1 MLLSDIAPTARL
13 KRAAVQDLDGPNRS
27 WVSYAGWPTG
37 LVLEMVESQLRILAY
52 LDEVAVGIALVQ
64 KTFAGA
70 RGGNSGRL
78 ILVHSTGKRLFQTGG
93 SVTRTWNARIAGF
106 TFLLYIVVGITAM
119 FLQRQAIA
127 GTDSAFK
134 LAAIAQHEPTM
145 RVLLLLDLVQAFCAI
160 VLGVT
165 LYGLTR
171 AQDHDI
177 AMMGLVCRVIEGII
191 ASFTVPQTLAL
202 LWLAKLSG
210 DAADTAA
217 AHLLAAYLMRGG
229 VAFIATFFAVGSA
242 CFAYLLL
249 RGRMIP
255 AVLAWVGVVASLLLV
270 ICLPLQLAGVL
281 SGPATMYVW
290 IPMIFFEVPLG
301 FWWVIKGDTWTGRPQ
316 AVAVAS

>member
-1 MLLSDIAPTARL
+1 M
-13 KRAAVQDLDGPNRS
+13 
-27 WVSYAGWPTG
+27 
-37 LVLEMVESQLRILAY
+37 
-52 LDEVAVGIALVQ
+52 
-64 KTFAGA
+64 
-70 RGGNSGRL
+70 
-78 ILVHSTGKRLFQTGG
+78 
-93 SVTRTWNARIAGF
+93 TRTSNARIAGF

-119 FLQRQAIA
+119 FLHRQAIV
-127 GTDSAFK
+127 GTDSVAK
-134 LAAIAQHEPTM
+134 LAAIAQHEPTI
-145 RVLLLLDLVQAFCAI
+145 RVLLLLDLAQAFCAI

-171 AQDHDI
+171 VQDHDI

-202 LWLAKLSG
+202 LWLAKGSG
-210 DAADTAA
+210 EAALDPAS

-229 VAFIATFFAVGSA
+229 VAFTATFFAVGSA

-255 AVLAWVGVVASLLLV
+255 TALAWVGVVASVLLV

-281 SGPATMYVW
+281 SGPVTMYVW

-301 FWWVIKGDTWTGRPQ
+301 FWWLIKGDTWTERSQ
-316 AVAVAS
+316 ATGAAS